1 MTKVAAFRGIVPAM
15 SVPWRPDF
23 SIDEPELRR
32 FTQWLAGHAGIGALA
47 TNGHTGEVYA
57 LSAKERAAVTRI
69 VAEAAGT
76 TPVIS
81 GICSEGMGEAVEH
94 AGMAVEAGAKGC
106 LVMPPHGWLRFG
118 MRPEHVIDHFT
129 AIGKAVDANLI
140 VHVYPAWTRASYA
153 TELLAE
159 LARLPWV
166 TTFKLGTREVGKY
179 ERDIRAIRA
188 ADPDVTILDCIDE
201 FLLATMIQGVD
212 GALVGFA
219 SFVPELII
227 ELYDAVS
234 ANDLVRAKAVY
245 DRIFPLKEMVYGTGE
260 PSGDAHA
267 RMKMAM
273 TLAGRFSSARNR
285 PPIREPEGETL
296 AHIRRTLEAAGML
309 ANEAA

>member
-1 MTKVAAFRGIVPAM
+1 MTKVAPFRGVVPAM
-15 SVPWRPDF
+15 SVPWRPDY
-23 SIDEPELRR
+23 SIDQAELER
-32 FTQWLAGHAGIGALA
+32 FTSWLVGHAGIGALA

-57 LSAKERAAVTRI
+57 LSPKERALVTHI
-69 VAEAAGT
+69 VAAAAGD

-81 GICSEGMGEAVEH
+81 GICCEGIGEAVAH
-94 AGMAVEAGAKGC
+94 AGMAVEAGASGC
-106 LVMPPHGWLRFG
+106 LIMPPHGWLRFG

-129 AIGKAVDANLI
+129 AIGKAVDANLV

-159 LARLPWV
+159 LARLPCV

-227 ELYDAVS
+227 ELYDAVC
-234 ANDLVRAKAVY
+234 ADDLVRAKAVY
-245 DRIFPLKEMVYGTGE
+245 ERIFPLKEMVYGTGE

-273 TLAGRFSSARNR
+273 VLAGRFKSARNR
-285 PPIREPEGETL
+285 PPIREPEGATL
-296 AHIRRTLEAAGML
+296 AHIRQTLEAAGML
-309 ANEAA
+309 ASAAA